1 MSIEQHT
8 GPDAASES
16 SDAAL
21 AHVLGDLTRAVLDLP
36 DAGVELPETGA
47 AAVLDDLAPV
57 LEEPATDPAA
67 EPARERRPGMLLNE
81 LSFLDD

>member
-36 DAGVELPETGA
+36 DADAAADVPETGA

-57 LEEPATDPAA
+57 LEEPAT